1 MPKKTPAAIVITWN
15 EKTAAAIEK
24 YNDQLPLGYDP
35 KTKSTT
41 FENCGI
47 KFEGSQWV
55 TLVTPDNRE
64 YSYPS
69 DNIARIKKQ
78 W

>member
-1 MPKKTPAAIVITWN
+1 MPKSTPTAIVITW
-15 EKTAAAIEK
+15 KPSTAKAIEEYNEHK
-24 YNDQLPLGYDP
+24 YPKGYDP

-47 KFEGSQWV
+47 KFERQWV
-55 TLVTPDNRE
+55 TLVTDNRE

>member
-1 MPKKTPAAIVITWN
+1 MPKSTPTAIVITWN

-24 YNDQLPLGYDP
+24 YNDQLPQGYDP

-41 FENCGI
+41 FKNCGI
-47 KFEGSQWV
+47 KFDIVSWV
-55 TLVTPDNRE
+55 TITTQGDHE
-64 YSYPS
+64 FSYPLE
-69 DNIARIKKQ
+69 NITQITKK

>member
-1 MPKKTPAAIVITWN
+1 MPKSTPTAIVITWT

-47 KFEGSQWV
+47 KFEDRWV
-55 TLVTPDNRE
+55 TLVAQDGGE
-64 YSYPS
+64 YSYPIC
-69 DNIARIKKQ
+69 NITQIQKQ

>member
-1 MPKKTPAAIVITWN
+1 MPKSTPTAIVITW
-15 EKTAAAIEK
+15 KPSTAKAIEEF
-24 YNDQLPLGYDP
+24 NDELPQGYDP

-41 FENCGI
+41 FENCGV
-47 KFEGSQWV
+47 KFERQWV